1 MNIKTEENYFFP
13 VYRRNLGVP
22 LNWRGLF
29 TQFTR
34 NFIRPYGWVDA
45 PLSDPEILAR
55 LKDFTCKWISRPRTA
70 ISEMADTTGSNL
82 PVIKYHSQT
91 IINAEVV
98 GNVEKYL
105 TLARG
110 FFARLAQKRGDTAPP
125 TQEDVK
131 KLVRHFLD
139 QNIGEEFDDF
149 IDQCYEAIAGL
160 FTISVQCM
168 VARTLFRNPEEFG
181 RKVKKEDG
189 NDFDENPRISEIDFF
204 YPTLLKANQNQRGRH
219 LHQEISRKAQV
230 TWRRPM

>member
-1 MNIKTEENYFFP
+1 MGF
-13 VYRRNLGVP
+13 
-22 LNWRGLF
+22 F

-34 NFIRPYGWVDA
+34 NFIRPYGRVDA

-55 LKDFTCKWISRPRTA
+55 LKDLTYEWISRPRTA
-70 ISEMADTTGSNL
+70 SSEMADTKGSNL
-82 PVIKYHSQT
+82 LVIKDHSQM

-98 GNVEKYL
+98 GKVEKYL
-105 TLARG
+105 SPLQEA
-110 FFARLAQKRGDTAPP
+110 FARLDKKRDDTAPP

-168 VARTLFRNPEEFG
+168 VARTLFRNPEVYG

-189 NDFDENPRISEIDFF
+189 NDFHENLTMS
-204 YPTLLKANQNQRGRH
+204 
-219 LHQEISRKAQV
+219 
-230 TWRRPM
+230 